1 MIKEWIVEKYNKI
14 FHKNSYSKQQTD
26 EYIGSLSF
34 KLTSNSEID
43 LEYVLPDITNKSIQ
57 EMSYLAEQ
65 YAEFLMAI
73 NEGYLRDE
81 ILSIMNKKADTTRDS
96 QEKLFWDN
104 IISFWAML
112 HIEVQQEKKNRS
124 KSEKPLIRPLSTFN
138 KSEEN

>member
-1 MIKEWIVEKYNKI
+1 
-14 FHKNSYSKQQTD
+14 
-26 EYIGSLSF
+26 
-34 KLTSNSEID
+34 
-43 LEYVLPDITNKSIQ
+43 
-57 EMSYLAEQ
+57 
-65 YAEFLMAI
+65 MAI